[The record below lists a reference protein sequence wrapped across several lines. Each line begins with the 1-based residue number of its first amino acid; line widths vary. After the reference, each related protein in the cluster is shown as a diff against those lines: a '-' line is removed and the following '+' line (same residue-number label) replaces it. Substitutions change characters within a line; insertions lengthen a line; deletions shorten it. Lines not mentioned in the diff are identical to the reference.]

1 MKNPMRNLINLFE
14 SSSMEGEGY
23 WTSPEG
29 SIFPIDGHHHEF
41 MQGFA
46 HLSGLTPEQQGEDIN
61 WHAEHAGWVRTIVH
75 NFGQTVFMSSST
87 EMRCRN
93 AYEALLGRHYI
104 NGPADSI
111 TIEIVSA
118 RPFQPH
124 RKVIDD
130 VEGWMVG

>member
-1 MKNPMRNLINLFE
+1 MSFRA
-14 SSSMEGEGY
+14 SSIARGA
-23 WTSPEG
+23 T
-29 SIFPIDGHHHEF
+29 
-41 MQGFA
+41 
-46 HLSGLTPEQQGEDIN
+46 N
-61 WHAEHAGWVRTIVH
+61 
-75 NFGQTVFMSSST
+75 
-87 EMRCRN
+87 RN